1 MKERTIWDPNPSQ
14 IKIPRKLKWNLLLE
28 KVCGRCN
35 LRPNKEAW
43 AVYVMI
49 NSILNGTHRSSLR
62 HNFASEESKE
72 LPFFWN
78 VESLDD
84 DQYGHADTEQYII
97 LENSF

>member
-1 MKERTIWDPNPSQ
+1 
-14 IKIPRKLKWNLLLE
+14 
-28 KVCGRCN
+28 
-35 LRPNKEAW
+35 
-43 AVYVMI
+43 MI